1 MDMKKRIITSLV
13 GLSVLLFTGFVPSID
28 TAASAANV
36 SAKQWLQISPEIK
49 YYGEVSNGKPN
60 GRGTMTWSEN
70 KKYSG
75 DFVNGKRSGTGTYTN
90 TYVDFDTSQLNEVTY
105 QGSWKNDKMNGEGME
120 RIQVTDNDFDQT
132 PLLDEIRKGT
142 FKDNVLIKGY
152 DVSHGLYDPD
162 FNLVYKD
169 QNKRLEIWSGNYRL
183 LNSWKS
189 GNLFKVMYNRGS
201 SYYEYWA
208 FPSDDEYEEKQRRVA
223 LMHLRTFTEEVAP
236 HLNQFE
242 YLSKLVPLKS
252 NNL

>member
-1 MDMKKRIITSLV
+1 MKKSWV
-13 GLSVLLFTGFVPSID
+13 LSFVLLLGVIPAGFAPSMD
-28 TAASAANV
+28 GAASAAGV
-36 SAKQWLQISPEIK
+36 STKQWLQISSEIK
-49 YYGEVSNGKPN
+49 YYGEVSNGKPH

-90 TYVDFDTSQLNEVTY
+90 TYVDFETSQLNEVTY
-105 QGSWKNDKMNGEGME
+105 NGSWKNDKMNGEGTE

-132 PLLDEIRKGT
+132 PLLNEIRKGT

-162 FNLVYKD
+162 FNFVYKD
-169 QNKRLEIWSGNYRL
+169 STKRLEIWSSNYRL
-183 LNSWKS
+183 VHTWKS
-189 GNLFKVMYNRGS
+189 GDLFKVMYNRGS

-208 FPSDDEYEEKQRRVA
+208 FPSDDAYEEKQRRVA
-223 LMHLRTFTEEVAP
+223 LMHLRTFTTEVTP

-242 YLSKLVPLKS
+242 YLSKLVPLR
-252 NNL
+252 